1 MNRED
6 KPHYIPER
14 GELLK
19 YADSAYFE
27 WTPQLEVLQSFI
39 LEEMC
44 DDKEIV
50 KGLVD
55 DIQLSCSMEADL
67 QSIFSEF
74 ERREIYINDEGQ
86 LRKLIPL
93 IMDVY
98 NNTRLW
104 ANCGHTPK
112 EIGDVW
118 ELAEPLTQQEG

>member
-1 MNRED
+1 
-6 KPHYIPER
+6 
-14 GELLK
+14 
-19 YADSAYFE
+19 
-27 WTPQLEVLQSFI
+27 
-39 LEEMC
+39 C

-112 EIGDVW
+112 EMMDMSREVGSEPFNQQRRVTKIGRN
-118 ELAEPLTQQEG
+118 EPCPCGSGKKYKKCCGR